1 MISFALCTL
10 EAISDKLR
18 CGVWS
23 RGKSLTDA
31 ESVAAGPY
39 IALSPHTHTPG
50 AQGRGLFQAS
60 GARLLHLAV
69 PGPGCGCQL
78 EKCSKELY
86 DRC

>member
-1 MISFALCTL
+1 MISFALCTF

-39 IALSPHTHTPG
+39 IALSPHTHTRPRGG
-50 AQGRGLFQAS
+50 ACS
-60 GARLLHLAV
+60 RLQ
-69 PGPGCGCQL
+69 GPGFYIWPSRAQAAAVN
-78 EKCSKELY
+78 
-86 DRC
+86 